1 MFILK
6 KPIKNTL
13 LLKQIDQVSIKDSSF
28 ETIFNSKKNI
38 NKISGEYSLN
48 NQDYLKYSLNNK
60 IEKDLIKLN
69 IDLDYSNEL
78 ELKVINYVKSK
89 DKIAKIF

>member
-1 MFILK
+1 M
-6 KPIKNTL
+6 
-13 LLKQIDQVSIKDSSF
+13 KQFLNQ
-28 ETIFNSKKNI
+28 KNI

-89 DKIAKIF
+89 DKTAKIFLDFDKNKENIKINS